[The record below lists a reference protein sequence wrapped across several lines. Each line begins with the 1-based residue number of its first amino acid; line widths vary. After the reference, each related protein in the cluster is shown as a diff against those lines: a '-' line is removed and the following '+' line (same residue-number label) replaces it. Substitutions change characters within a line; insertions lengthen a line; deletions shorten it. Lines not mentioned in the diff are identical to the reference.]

1 MQQATR
7 IDLEATLVELQL
19 QHFLPRLL
27 QLGVTSLSDVAHLLV
42 ADFEE
47 VGLTRLQTRKLQQA
61 ALSAIGGTVDGTPVA
76 GPAPRLSVSSPPGA
90 GPQVVAWP
98 ASNPEHR
105 APIIRS
111 PPTILHTQ
119 VLTSGDEPRKVAQT
133 PNGSF
138 VGAATVASMAPKVVS
153 SSTFRAPMATP
164 QASCREVCAA
174 EVPHLGAMSVMTAV
188 APKVTDRVIR
198 SVRGS
203 YVSSPPVPAPVAQGL
218 VLTEP
223 SFPPADPAIDAVLDA
238 SADRGVRHK
247 RLDASAKAGVIRRQ
261 SCEDENYFFDA
272 SEDVSTG
279 TAPGQRSERPQPC
292 IVRTACPNRGGPS
305 TAASTSAP
313 SSSDRSVGGRNARPS
328 QGQPATSNE
337 SYESESG
344 SDFYEEEMGSDEQ
357 TSFDAR
363 DPRTYFRLNISLEEN
378 PTLAPSPGVGQ
389 RMPDALRRR
398 LEHRNEQRAANAKRG
413 QQQAAQKAPMSA
425 RSATQQQ
432 QENNGVRL
440 RPGEEEP
447 TSPSVPAWMNLERQ
461 SPEPE
466 KPTSKSTQ
474 VPPGAKTPQ
483 SSVRSPR
490 KGHGGP
496 AAGKQQRLRPA
507 PEGVGPLN
515 LPVRGAATPTT
526 DAHRTASAGAKAG
539 TSMPHAR
546 NDGDRTPP
554 PVPGRLTRSDSG
566 TQLPAAAA
574 GRPRSET
581 PRLGVTEV
589 SEGGRQMFDKNTLR
603 AMHRDLFKAA
613 VQNYRQDVLHLP
625 SDAPD
630 EEIGTPPTVS
640 QSSRAPVTV
649 YARIR
654 PLFPKDEQV
663 GDFDVATVVPARGEQ
678 LPSKMMLHNCLFEAD
693 LKTPYIN
700 HMQFEFDHVFGPTAS
715 NRHVYSVSAKHLV
728 EGACNGGVGTL
739 FMFGQTGSGKT
750 HTMTAIEEMAAI
762 DIFAALPEATSAD
775 EDPQVAVQFVEL
787 RGNRCYDLIAR
798 DSKAFP
804 ELRLRETA
812 GGVYSAEGAVEL
824 FPRSHEDLTVVM
836 RTAHSR
842 RATSATSANDVSSRS
857 HAVCAIQLLRSGG
870 QLLLVDCAGTERKK
884 DSMHHTKERQQEGA
898 EINASLHALKEC
910 IRHMSLNQRVPSHAY
925 RASALTK
932 ILADTF
938 SHAGQAKLVAICTA
952 SPCVSDTEH
961 TLTTLRMGMALGGRG
976 AEHEERDLLR
986 ELVKEQR
993 VPRVA
998 HPKQWNPEQ
1007 VRSWLS
1013 ELQGGQFKDALE
1025 ALPSN
1030 TTGQMLIRLTV
1041 TRCSQLCRGSARRGQ
1056 LLFELLHQEIQ
1067 RAEESRNTR

>member
-1 MQQATR
+1 MQQAPR
-7 IDLEATLVELQL
+7 RDLEATLIELQL

-27 QLGVTSLSDVAHLLV
+27 QLGVSSLSDVAHLLV

-61 ALSAIGGTVDGTPVA
+61 ALAAIGGTVDGTPVA
-76 GPAPRLSVSSPPGA
+76 GPAPRLSISSPPGA
-90 GPQVVAWP
+90 GPQVVAL
-98 ASNPEHR
+98 AAGTPEQR

-111 PPTILHTQ
+111 PPTILQTQ
-119 VLTSGDEPRKVAQT
+119 VLTSGEEPRKVAHT

-138 VGAATVASMAPKVVS
+138 VGAAMPAGANLTPKVVS
-153 SSTFRAPMATP
+153 SPAVRGAIATP
-164 QASCREVCAA
+164 Q
-174 EVPHLGAMSVMTAV
+174 VPHLGAVSVITTA
-188 APKVTDRVIR
+188 APVVTDRVIR

-203 YVSSPPVPAPVAQGL
+203 YVSSPPVPAPVPQGL
-218 VLTEP
+218 VMTEP
-223 SFPPADPAIDAVLDA
+223 SFPPADPLIDAVLDA
-238 SADRGVRHK
+238 SADRGVDHVRHH
-247 RLDASAKAGVIRRQ
+247 RLDASIKTGVIRRETY
-261 SCEDENYFFDA
+261 EDESLFYDA
-272 SEDVSTG
+272 SEDVNHG
-279 TAPGQRSERPQPC
+279 TAPGHHSERPQPC
-292 IVRTACPNRGGPS
+292 IVRTACPNRGGQS
-305 TAASTSAP
+305 TAASTAAP

-328 QGQPATSNE
+328 QGQPVTSN
-337 SYESESG
+337 ESESG
-344 SDFYEEEMGSDEQ
+344 SDTYEEMDIGSDEQ

-363 DPRTYFRLNISLEEN
+363 DPRTYFRLDIGTSPLEES
-378 PTLAPSPGVGQ
+378 PSKASSPGVGQ
-389 RMPDALRRR
+389 RMPVALRRK
-398 LEHRNEQRAANAKRG
+398 LEVRNEQRAARRG

-432 QENNGVRL
+432 QQENSGVRL

-447 TSPSVPAWMNLERQ
+447 TTPSQPAWMNLERQ

-466 KPTSKSTQ
+466 KPSSRSTPGTSKAQ
-474 VPPGAKTPQ
+474 Q
-483 SSVRSPR
+483 SLVRSPR

-496 AAGKQQRLRPA
+496 AAGKQQRSRPA

-526 DAHRTASAGAKAG
+526 DAHRTASTGARA
-539 TSMPHAR
+539 
-546 NDGDRTPP
+546 GDRTPP

-566 TQLPAAAA
+566 TQLQAAVV
-574 GRPRSET
+574 RPRSET
-581 PRLGVTEV
+581 PRLGAAEV
-589 SEGGRQMFDKNTLR
+589 PEGGRQMFDKNTLR

-613 VQNYRQDVLHLP
+613 VQNFRHDVLHLP

-630 EEIGTPPTVS
+630 EDLGTPPTAS

-663 GDFDVATVVPARGEQ
+663 GDFDVATVVPASGEQ

-700 HMQFEFDHVFGPTAS
+700 QMQFEFDHVFGPAAS
-715 NRHVYSVSAKHLV
+715 NRHVYSVSAMHLV
-728 EGACNGGVGTL
+728 QGACNGGVGTL

-750 HTMTAIEEMAAI
+750 HTMTAIEEMAAQ
-762 DIFAALPEATSAD
+762 DIFAALPAATSVD

-798 DSKAFP
+798 DAKAFP

-824 FPRSHEDLTVVM
+824 FPRSPEDLTVVM

-857 HAVCAIQLLRSGG
+857 HAVCVIQLLRSGG
-870 QLLLVDCAGTERKK
+870 QLLLVDCAGTERRK

-932 ILADTF
+932 ILAETF
-938 SHAGQAKLVAICTA
+938 SHAGQAKLCVICTA
-952 SPCVSDTEH
+952 SPCASDTEH
-961 TLTTLRMGMALGGRG
+961 TLTTLRMGMALAGRG
-976 AEHEERDLLR
+976 AEHEEKDWLK

-993 VPRVA
+993 APRVA

-1025 ALPSN
+1025 ALPTN

-1041 TRCSQLCRGSARRGQ
+1041 SRCSQLCGGSARRGQ

-1067 RAEESRNTR
+1067 RVEESRNTR